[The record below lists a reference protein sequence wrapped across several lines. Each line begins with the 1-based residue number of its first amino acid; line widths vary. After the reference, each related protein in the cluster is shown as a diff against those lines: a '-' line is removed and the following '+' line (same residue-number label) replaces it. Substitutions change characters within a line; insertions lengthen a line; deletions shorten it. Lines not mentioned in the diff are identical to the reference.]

1 MSQERNPFK
10 RPLSRRQT
18 LQLMGGLAGMAALA
32 ACAPVGPAAPA
43 DTGSEGEAAAP
54 AQTGGTMV
62 VGHRKEYFEEME
74 TQFVNAVTAWAAEN
88 NVEVETTVVAAEA
101 FEDFVA
107 KTAAAVE
114 AGTPPDF
121 IYHIRLV
128 QQLYFLN
135 ALEPVDDV
143 VEKAIELYGE
153 IPPLNAALNSVEGG
167 WWGVPFSVHG
177 GGQFAR
183 RDVFEAA
190 GIDPESLQTYDQ
202 RRDAALAVS
211 DAANEMYGWGLTV
224 NRSGDGT
231 GFIMAVIHNWGGTI
245 TNAEM
250 TELTFN
256 SPETV
261 AAVEWLGETYT
272 SDQYAPMLP
281 PGILSWTDS
290 SNNEAYLAGNIAYT
304 SNAASF
310 YAQAKRDGNPVFE
323 NTVALE
329 AAMGPT
335 NTHLNGAS
343 GGQIVIPRG
352 AKFADLSR
360 DLALHMITPEVFLPM
375 SSISAGLF
383 LPSYQSFY
391 DMEEVK
397 SAFAADPNLA
407 RMGSEAFG
415 NYSGMPYPAQP
426 SPYFDAID
434 AQTVIT
440 DMIAQVT
447 TAGVSAADAVSQATD
462 RMQQI
467 AEEMGAF
474 G

>member
-1 MSQERNPFK
+1 MSQARNPLK
-10 RPLSRRQT
+10 RPLSRRQA

-43 DTGSEGEAAAP
+43 TGAEGEAAAP
-54 AQTGGTMV
+54 AKTEGTMV
-62 VGHRKEYFEEME
+62 VAHRKEYFEEME
-74 TQFVNAVTAWAAEN
+74 TLFAAAVKDWAAQN
-88 NVEVETTVVAAEA
+88 NVDVETTVVAAEA

-114 AGTPPDF
+114 AGAPPDF
-121 IYHIRLV
+121 IYHVRLV
-128 QQLYFLN
+128 QQLYFLD
-135 ALEPVDDV
+135 ALEAVDDV
-143 VEKAIELYGE
+143 TNQAIELYGE
-153 IPPLNAALNSVEGG
+153 VPPLNAALNQVDNG
-167 WWGVPFSVHG
+167 WWGIPYSVAG

-190 GIDPESLQTYDQ
+190 GIDPDSMQTYDQ
-202 RRDAALAVS
+202 RRDGALAVS
-211 DAANEMYGWGLTV
+211 DPAKEMYGWGVTV
-224 NRSGDGT
+224 NRSGDAT
-231 GFIMAVIHNWGGTI
+231 GFIMAVINNWGGSI

-250 TELTFN
+250 TELIFN

-272 SDQYAPMLP
+272 SDKYAPMLP

-304 SNAASF
+304 HNAASV
-310 YAQAKRDGNPVFE
+310 YAKAKQDGNPVFE
-323 NTVALE
+323 NTVVLEEAL
-329 AAMGPT
+329 GPA
-335 NTHLNGAS
+335 NTRLNGAS

-352 AKFADLSR
+352 AKFADLAGELS
-360 DLALHMITPEVFLPM
+360 LHMLTPEVFLPM
-375 SSISAGLF
+375 STISAGLF
-383 LPSYQSFY
+383 LPSYQKY
-391 DMEEVK
+391 YEMEEVK
-397 SAFAADPNLA
+397 SAFVADPNLD
-407 RMGSEAFG
+407 RMGKAAFG
-415 NYSGMPYPAQP
+415 DYPGMPYPAKP

-440 DMIAQVT
+440 DMVAQVT
-447 TAGVSAADAVSQATD
+447 TAGVSAADAVAQATD

-467 AEEMGAF
+467 ADEMGAF